1 MDQTREPPT
10 RRQTIV
16 MGTIGAAVGLYFVLV
31 SVGVAPSPGRANAPM
46 GVVLL
51 AGLCFLLGGLAV
63 VIPAAVTGQ
72 VRADGELPA
81 DAPHWLRLL
90 QYLLGMIILA
100 SLAMV
105 GTWVAFG
112 AGERSFSISAPFVT
126 SSGGSEMLGRTAF
139 GIGAAVSWLCLIAVG
154 ISGWRKLIRR
164 KV

>member
-31 SVGVAPSPGRANAPM
+31 SVGVAPSPGHANAPM
-46 GVVLL
+46 WIVFL

-72 VRADGELPA
+72 VGADGELPA
-81 DAPHWLRLL
+81 NAPHWLRVL
-90 QYLLGMIILA
+90 QYLLGMTILA
-100 SLAMV
+100 SLAMT

-112 AGERSFSISAPFVT
+112 AGERAFSISGSFVAG
-126 SSGGSEMLGRTAF
+126 SGISEMHGRAAF

-154 ISGWRKLIRR
+154 ISGWRRLIGR